1 MKTLIAGFLLM
12 MAGAAVAQT
21 PLVEPSLTGIGI
33 AGRTAC
39 VGAGFNADNSIYGAC
54 HTVTSPPCSGRGCQP
69 VTTTTN
75 YIATWDAVG
84 NPLGTLA
91 CNTVRHH
98 LPQADIVTP
107 LNGIDPASCHGVV
120 FNTTTG
126 TVEIGGTPYYW
137 VTTDTATGAEL
148 VNSSTAGFLYQP

>member
-1 MKTLIAGFLLM
+1 MKLIGLIAILF
-12 MAGAAVAQT
+12 AGAASAQALA
-21 PLVEPSLTGIGI
+21 PLTQPTLAGIGI

-39 VGAGFNADNSIYGAC
+39 VGAGFNADNSIFGAC

-75 YIATWDAVG
+75 YIATWNIA
-84 NPLGTLA
+84 GTATGVLA

-107 LNGIDPASCHGVV
+107 LNGIDPASCRGVV
-120 FNTTTG
+120 FNPLNAI
-126 TVEIGGTPYYW
+126 VVIDGTPMYW
-137 VTTDTATGAEL
+137 VATSGVGAEL
-148 VNSSTAGFLYQP
+148 VNSATAGYLAQ